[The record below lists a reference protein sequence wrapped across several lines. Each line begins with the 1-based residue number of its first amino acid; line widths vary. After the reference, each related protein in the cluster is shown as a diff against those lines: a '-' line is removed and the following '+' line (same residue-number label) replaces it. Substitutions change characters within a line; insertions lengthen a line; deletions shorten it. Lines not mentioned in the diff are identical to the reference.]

1 MVRKMNEAE
10 IIHGLKNGDQ
20 RAFNA
25 LFDMF
30 FARLQHFAKSLT
42 RDSLEAE
49 DIVMRIFHSFWGRR
63 EAFDNLINIQAF
75 FFIAVRNSCFNY
87 LRSRERFEKHQKEY
101 KEQLPDES
109 DYKNA
114 ERKLIEAEVLSLLMQ
129 KIDVLPKKCRE
140 IFKLTYFDNLTSGEI
155 AQRLKISTSTVT
167 TQRARAIRLLRE
179 VLTVQEFLIMLFLLR
194 CLSER
199 SDLF

>member
-1 MVRKMNEAE
+1 MNEAE

-25 LFDMF
+25 LFDLF
-30 FARLQHFAKSLT
+30 FARLQHFARSLT
-42 RDSLEAE
+42 RESQEAE
-49 DIVMRIFHSFWGRR
+49 DIVIRIFHSFWGRR

-87 LRSRERFEKHQKEY
+87 LKARERIEQHQKEY

-109 DYKNA
+109 DYKTA
-114 ERKLIEAEVLSLLMQ
+114 ERKLIEAEVLSLLME

-140 IFKLTYFDNLTSGEI
+140 IFILTYFENLTSGEI
-155 AQRLKISTSTVT
+155 AQRLNISTSTVT
-167 TQRARAIRLLRE
+167 TQRARAIKLLRE
-179 VLTVQEFLIMLFLLR
+179 VFSEEEFLVVLFLLG
-194 CLSER
+194 CIS
-199 SDLF
+199 S